1 MKEVLADIA
10 QKLQQNAYQNEE
22 HVRLSLVAR
31 LLFAL
36 GWDIW
41 DPNRVNAE
49 FKPIP
54 AEDGTKVD
62 LALFVEHRIPL
73 VFIEI
78 KGVGKIM
85 DLRDAERQLRD
96 YNRNNTA
103 KFTVLTDGQTW
114 RFYLSQAGGEFRE
127 KCFKI
132 IDLRQD
138 VLEEAESA
146 MRMFLSMEAV
156 RSGQA
161 EKEANDLLNLTRAEL
176 AMKECLPEA
185 QRRTAEMPF
194 PTLPEALVSVMK
206 ERGFTVS
213 NEEALK
219 FLGAIRIPAPL
230 EVGSI
235 KLPGT
240 KPGVDGYKVTEPP
253 DPNVVILHPD
263 RPGSLK
269 HTSVSHA
276 TFGNRPAG
284 NWSALVREGLKAA
297 KEAGYGISDV
307 RTATRCQVEEGN
319 RTDHGFQHISGTGW
333 SFQGME
339 SNRAW
344 DCALKLAKLM
354 HCHLEARF
362 WWQNKDAAA
371 HPGKEGFIRWLP

>member
-10 QKLQQNAYQNEE
+10 QKLQQGAYQNEE
-22 HVRLSLVAR
+22 HVRLSLVSR
-31 LLFAL
+31 LLYAL

-54 AEDGTKVD
+54 TEDGTKVD
-62 LALFVEHRIPL
+62 LALFIEHRIPS

-78 KGVGKIM
+78 KGVRKITDLGK
-85 DLRDAERQLRD
+85 AEKQLRD

-103 KFTVLTDGQTW
+103 KFSVLTDGRTW

-132 IDLRQD
+132 VDLTPD
-138 VLEEAESA
+138 ALEEAEST
-146 MRMFLSMEAV
+146 MVTFLSMEAV
-156 RSGQA
+156 SSGLA
-161 EKEANDLLNLTRAEL
+161 EKEAKDLLNLTRTQR
-176 AMKECLPEA
+176 AMKEGLPEA
-185 QRRTAEMPF
+185 RRRTTEMPF
-194 PTLPEALVSVMK
+194 PALPEALVAIMK

-213 NEEALK
+213 HEEAME
-219 FLGAIRIPAPL
+219 FL
-230 EVGSI
+230 GSI
-235 KLPGT
+235 KIPLT
-240 KPGVDGYKVTEPP
+240 STIIEPP
-253 DPNVVILHPD
+253 PPPPPMGPDERDDKTQGPDVVNLNPD

-269 HTSVSHA
+269 HTSVSQA
-276 TFGNRPAG
+276 TFGNRAAG

-297 KEAGYGISDV
+297 KEAGYSIYAV
-307 RTATRCQVEEGN
+307 RTATQCQVEEGV

-371 HPGKEGFIRWLP
+371 NPGKEGFIRWFP

>member
-62 LALFVEHRIPL
+62 LALFVEYRIPS

-78 KGVGKIM
+78 KGVGKIT
-85 DLRDAERQLRD
+85 DLGEAERQLRD

-103 KFTVLTDGQTW
+103 KFTVLTDGRTW
-114 RFYLSQAGGEFRE
+114 RFYFSQTAGEFRD

-132 IDLRQD
+132 IDLKQD

-146 MRMFLSMEAV
+146 MRMFLSMESV
-156 RSGQA
+156 TSGRA
-161 EKEANDLLNLTRAEL
+161 EQEANDLLNLTRTQRT
-176 AMKECLPEA
+176 MKEVLPEA
-185 QRRTAEMPF
+185 RRRTAEMPF
-194 PTLPEALVSVMK
+194 PALPDALVSVMK

-213 NEEALK
+213 REEALK
-219 FLGAIRIPAPL
+219 FLGAIRPAPQ
-230 EVGSI
+230 EVEQI
-235 KLPGT
+235 KLTVT
-240 KPGVDGYKVTEPP
+240 KRGGDGDEGIEPP
-253 DPNVVILHPD
+253 DPDVVNLNPDHPE
-263 RPGSLK
+263 SL
-269 HTSVSHA
+269 TFTRVYQA
-276 TFGNRPAG
+276 TLGNRPAS
-284 NWSALVREGLKAA
+284 NWGALVYEGLKAA
-297 KEAGYGISDV
+297 KEAGYSISDV
-307 RTATRCQVEEGN
+307 RKATQGQVEEGA
-319 RTDHGFQHISGTGW
+319 RTTDGFRPIPGTGW
-333 SFQGME
+333 SVRGMDA
-339 SNRAW
+339 NRTW
-344 DCALKLAKLM
+344 NCALNLAKLM
-354 HCHLEARF
+354 RCHIEAKF
-362 WWQNKDAAA
+362 QWQNKDGAA

>member
-1 MKEVLADIA
+1 MKEMLADIA
-10 QKLQQNAYQNEE
+10 QKLQQGAYQNEE

-31 LLFAL
+31 LLQAL

-41 DPNRVNAE
+41 DPNRVDAE

-62 LALFVEHRIPL
+62 LALFVEHRIPS
-73 VFIEI
+73 VFMEI
-78 KGVGKIM
+78 KGVGKIP
-85 DLRDAERQLRD
+85 DLDKAEMQLRD

-103 KFTVLTDGQTW
+103 TFTVLTDGRTW
-114 RFYLSQAGGEFRE
+114 RFYLSQTGGEFRK

-132 IDLRQD
+132 IHLRQD

-146 MRMFLSMEAV
+146 MRTFLSMEAV
-156 RSGQA
+156 SSGRA
-161 EKEANDLLNLTRAEL
+161 EKEAKDLLILTRTEL
-176 AMKECLPEA
+176 AMKEGLPEA

-194 PTLPEALVSVMK
+194 PALPDALVSVMK
-206 ERGFTVS
+206 ERGITVS
-213 NEEALK
+213 REEALK
-219 FLGAIRIPAPL
+219 FLG
-230 EVGSI
+230 
-235 KLPGT
+235 T
-240 KPGVDGYKVTEPP
+240 KPPPPPPPPPP
-253 DPNVVILHPD
+253 DNRIGLITTPEPTLRGDVVILDAD

-269 HTSVSHA
+269 HTSVSQA
-276 TFGNRPAG
+276 TFENRPAG

-297 KEAGYGISDV
+297 KEAGYSISDV
-307 RTATRCQVEEGN
+307 RTATQCQVEEGV
-319 RTDHGFQHISGTGW
+319 RTDAGFQLIPGTGW